1 MLQASELYP
10 NDKDADSKV
19 KAIKSWLGTKGV
31 RDLEPVSL
39 NAEALDK
46 ETIAEIEALASQIT
60 STKSTSSIKKAI
72 VQGVPRQAV
81 LKPAHAVYRL
91 TGQVFRLG
99 DRVIMVQ
106 DSGGVPLCAKG
117 VVIGLLDNNIDVVW
131 DTPFIGGTTLGGRCA
146 SKNFRSTFTSI
157 LIIHI

>member
-46 ETIAEIEALASQIT
+46 
-60 STKSTSSIKKAI
+60 
-72 VQGVPRQAV
+72 R
-81 LKPAHAVYRL
+81 Y
-91 TGQVFRLG
+91 
-99 DRVIMVQ
+99 
-106 DSGGVPLCAKG
+106 
-117 VVIGLLDNNIDVVW
+117 
-131 DTPFIGGTTLGGRCA
+131 
-146 SKNFRSTFTSI
+146 
-157 LIIHI
+157 